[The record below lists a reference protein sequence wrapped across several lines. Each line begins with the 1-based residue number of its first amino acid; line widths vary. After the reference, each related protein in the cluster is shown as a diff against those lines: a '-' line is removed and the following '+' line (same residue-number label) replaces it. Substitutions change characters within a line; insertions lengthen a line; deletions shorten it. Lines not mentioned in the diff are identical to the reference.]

1 MDKFIFIQSWIMQK
15 LRFFVVCLLIFFSS
29 DNTLGQDQEEN
40 FRILFW
46 NVENFFDPFDDSLKL
61 DDEFTP
67 GGNHGWTWVRF
78 NQKLNNVYKVIM
90 STGWEPPDI
99 IGLCEVENRWVLE
112 RLTRMTP
119 LSKFEY
125 KIIHHDSPDLRG
137 IDVVMLYLP
146 SSFRP
151 LKTSFIPIIGL
162 KTGDDPTR
170 DILFV
175 KGIIKSLDTVNIFV
189 NHWPSRYP
197 GLVETIHKRQA
208 AALVLKRKID
218 SLFNEEP
225 GCKIIAMGDFNDEP
239 WDESISE
246 ILGVKVQGDER
257 PPYSGKIVKT
267 EFGVTEA
274 ATQEGEEMLYSGKVL
289 KTRSG
294 VSGVSVPG
302 DLISGNEIIAND
314 LYHLVPPI
322 KKSIT
327 GTLKFEGRW
336 YLFDQFIISGGLL
349 AKTRSHEIEIVDHDF
364 LLEPDEVY
372 TGKKP
377 YRTYNGYIYKGGY
390 SDHLPI
396 ILNLSFTK

>member
-1 MDKFIFIQSWIMQK
+1 MFGVTLILLLFMTKFWIFI
-15 LRFFVVCLLIFFSS
+15 VCLLVFCSCNVTF
-29 DNTLGQDQEEN
+29 GQEEEKN
-40 FRILFW
+40 FNIMFW

-61 DDEFTP
+61 DDEFTL

-78 NQKLNNVYKVIM
+78 NQKLNNAYKVIM
-90 STGWEPPDI
+90 SIGWEPPDI

-125 KIIHHDSPDLRG
+125 QIIHHDSPDLRG
-137 IDVVMLYLP
+137 IDVAMLYIP
-146 SSFRP
+146 ASFRP
-151 LKTSFIPIIGL
+151 LKTSFIPVTGL

-208 AALVLKRKID
+208 AALVLKRNID
-218 SLFNEEP
+218 SLFAAEH
-225 GCKIIAMGDFNDEP
+225 GCKIIIMGDFNDEP

-274 ATQEGEEMLYSGKVL
+274 AMQEGKEMLYSGKVL

-314 LYHLVPPI
+314 LYDLVPPI

-349 AKTRSHEIEIVDHDF
+349 VKTSSFETEIIGYDF
-364 LLEPDEVY
+364 LIKEDEAY
-372 TGKKP
+372 TGQKP
-377 YRTYNGYIYKGGY
+377 FRTYNGYIYQGGY
-390 SDHLPI
+390 SDHLPVVLEI
-396 ILNLSFTK
+396 IKGL